1 MGIVLDMAAIGPSV
15 FQQRITGLIKKW
27 QGSPMIAGPDFMRS
41 LTNLNQDAVNGQNYP
56 LHDQASPVL
65 QARIELVPD
74 STPSSLVKSAAG
86 RPTPDSMEYKALE
99 RGAVAKR
106 ASFTGSMML
115 LSANLGKT
123 STSRPTAEEILR
135 TAFEKA
141 VREVNSGQDSD
152 TARLALSS
160 PDQLGGSSIQSRRND
175 ISEEPGAPSQVSLRS
190 DQAIPASIVSG
201 ADFQDASGTVPLPLA
216 TSNQRADDAASG
228 LQQSDETHEQSND
241 EESNLGLGSIAD
253 DTPVDTHTTLSSEA
267 TIGRKR
273 KRSLHETSS
282 DDRPS
287 SHRAHHCNTLTSSDD
302 TLDLDPLPEM
312 NQAHG
317 NTSLPVA
324 EEDFTM
330 LDNQDHPEHC
340 VTTPLEP
347 VLPQNIEEG
356 MSALAVSVVK
366 DAPRKNIEESKLLAI
381 SARSSSRARVVT
393 KQIDY
398 NSPDP
403 SWKRKQ
409 KSKSDSRTGTKE
421 PKQPVL
427 SRPILVPIR
436 STDGHWDLHRIT
448 RWPDSAVRFICQ

>member
-1 MGIVLDMAAIGPSV
+1 
-15 FQQRITGLIKKW
+15 
-27 QGSPMIAGPDFMRS
+27 MIASPDFMRS
-41 LTNLNQDAVNGQNYP
+41 LTNLNRDAVNGRHYP
-56 LHDQASPVL
+56 LQNQASPVL

-74 STPSSLVKSAAG
+74 STPSSPVKSASE

-123 STSRPTAEEILR
+123 STNRPTAEEILR

-141 VREVNSGQDSD
+141 VREVNSGQDGE
-152 TARLALSS
+152 TARPALSS

-175 ISEEPGAPSQVSLRS
+175 ISEEPGAPSQVVPRS

-287 SHRAHHCNTLTSSDD
+287 SHRAHRCNTLTSSDD

-312 NQAHG
+312 NLARG
-317 NTSLPVA
+317 TGTSLSVA
-324 EEDFTM
+324 EEDFIM
-330 LDNQDHPEHC
+330 LDNQDNPEQC
-340 VTTPLEP
+340 VSTPLVP

-356 MSALAVSVVK
+356 MSALAVSVAK
-366 DAPRKNIEESKLLAI
+366 DTPRKNIEESKFLAK
-381 SARSSSRARVVT
+381 SARSSSRTRVVT

-403 SWKRKQ
+403 SWKHKQ

-427 SRPILVPIR
+427 SRPVLVPIK
-436 STDGHWDLHRIT
+436 STAGHWDLRRIT